1 MDRFLNALKAQSGA
15 LDQGQGQARFGLVT
29 SVDPT
34 SYTAR
39 VALQPEGVITG
50 WLPIL
55 STWVGGGWGFVSPPM
70 PGQQVLVLAQEG
82 DAEHGVIAGAA
93 YSNAALPPQAPV
105 GELWLVH
112 QSGTFLKLHNDG
124 TVEGNAARWN
134 FTGDLYL
141 TGNIVTTGNI
151 SDLSA
156 SHGSLNTLRQIYD
169 AHTHGVPQGGQTTP
183 PTPQD

>member
-1 MDRFLNALKAQSGA
+1 MDRFLNALKAQAGA
-15 LDQGQGQARFGLVT
+15 LDQGQGQPRFGLVT

-55 STWVGGGWGFVSPPM
+55 SAWVGGGWGMACPPT

-82 DAEHGVIAGAA
+82 DAEHGVIAGGA
-93 YSNAALPPQAPV
+93 YSNTALPPPAPS

-124 TVEGNAARWN
+124 TVEGKAAHWN
-134 FTGDLYL
+134 LTGDLTL
-141 TGNIVTTGNI
+141 TGNIVASGNI

-156 SHGSLNTLRQIYD
+156 SHGSLDTLRQIYD
-169 AHTHGVPQGGQTTP
+169 SHTHADPQGGQSAP
-183 PTPQD
+183 PSQQD